1 MPLESTK
8 FRASGD
14 RQTTSNIDM
23 KTQID
28 ALTKHLDSLPT
39 DGRRLVAVVGAPGAG
54 KSTLAE
60 AVVDHLKQTGRKVQL
75 VPMDGF
81 HLDNRILNARGL
93 LARKGAPQTF
103 DAAGFLSMVKRLVE
117 GEEVIAPTFDR
128 SLDISIAGAVE
139 VPADVDLLVLEGNYL
154 LLDQPIWRELKQYWD
169 LSVYLEVPIEE
180 LERRLIQRWLDHGL
194 DQQAAEARARGNDL
208 ANAQFIIENSLPA
221 DVSIQNF

>member
-1 MPLESTK
+1 M
-8 FRASGD
+8 
-14 RQTTSNIDM
+14 QN
-23 KTQID
+23 QIET
-28 ALTKHLDSLPT
+28 LTKHLDKLPQT
-39 DGRRLVAVVGAPGAG
+39 GRQLVAVVGAPGAG

-60 AVVDHLKQTGRKVQL
+60 AVVEHLKLTGRKVQL

-81 HLDNRILNARGL
+81 HLDNRILSARGL

-103 DAAGFLSMVKRLVE
+103 DAAGFLSMVQRLVE

-139 VPADVDLLVLEGNYL
+139 VPADVELLVLEGNYL

-169 LSVYLEVPIEE
+169 LSVYLDVPVEE

-194 DQQAAEARARGNDL
+194 DPQAAQARARGNDL
-208 ANAQFIIENSLPA
+208 VNAKFIIENSLTA
-221 DVSIQNF
+221 DLSIQNY

>member
-1 MPLESTK
+1 
-8 FRASGD
+8 
-14 RQTTSNIDM
+14 M

-28 ALTKHLDSLPT
+28 ALTKHLDSLPN

-117 GEEVIAPTFDR
+117 GQDVVAPTFDR

-221 DVSIQNF
+221 DVSIQNY

>member
-1 MPLESTK
+1 
-8 FRASGD
+8 
-14 RQTTSNIDM
+14 M

-28 ALTKHLDSLPT
+28 ALTKHLDSLPN

-117 GEEVIAPTFDR
+117 GQEVIAPTFDR

-208 ANAQFIIENSLPA
+208 ANAQFIIENSLAA